1 MADGTV
7 MDWMDTAHRT
17 FWTFIEAFI
26 GVLAGTYALAIEGAA
41 LLSAVAAGIAAAIV
55 PLKEAALTH
64 QRAKA
69 DKPPA

>member
-1 MADGTV
+1 M

-26 GVLAGTYALAIEGAA
+26 GVLAGTYALAVEGAA
-41 LLSAVAAGIAAAIV
+41 LLSAIAAGVAAAIV
-55 PLKEAALTH
+55 PLKEAALAH

-69 DKPPA
+69 DTPPA

>member
-1 MADGTV
+1 M
-7 MDWMDTAHRT
+7 MDWADTAHRT

-55 PLKEAALTH
+55 PIKEGALAA
-64 QRAKA
+64 RRRRSEN
-69 DKPPA
+69 PNG

>member
-1 MADGTV
+1 M

-41 LLSAVAAGIAAAIV
+41 MLSAIAAGVAAAIV
-55 PLKEAALTH
+55 PLKEAALASR
-64 QRAKA
+64 RAKA
-69 DKPPA
+69 EHPAA